1 MKTRKREIA
10 KAGIFGS
17 VENPVIVLESDL
29 KEIAETFPEIG
40 KAPIQ
45 LGHWPDAEQPRLG
58 NVVGVT
64 YDEATKTLYGEIEEE
79 DALAQAVE
87 DGYYPDVSIGAKSR
101 ATDGKMYLHHLAYLG
116 EEAPAIKDL
125 KDEIKT
131 SLGIAACDKT
141 GVRMLPGTMEK
152 RLYLSDE
159 PKKTDPPGE
168 GGKENN
174 VDDKQKVAELE
185 AENQKLK
192 EQNQAQEKML
202 SDAMKV
208 RKEEE
213 KAALKKAVEGKLTE
227 AQTQKLMALADSCE
241 GGRTIEL
248 ADGESKRQV
257 GPISILAEVFEDIP
271 LKVKPGKLDLSDGEQ
286 QPAEINFNAI

>member
-17 VENPVIVLESDL
+17 VENPVIVLASDL
-29 KEIAETFPEIG
+29 KEIAETFPEIQ

-64 YDEATKTLYGEIEEE
+64 YDDATETLIGEIEEE
-79 DALAQAVE
+79 DALAQAVD

-125 KDEIKT
+125 KDKIKEE
-131 SLGIAACDKT
+131 LGIAACDNT

-159 PKKTDPPGE
+159 PKDPPKS
-168 GGKENN
+168 GGKENT
-174 VDDKQKVAELE
+174 VTDDQKKVADLE
-185 AENQKLK
+185 AENQRLK
-192 EQNQAQEKML
+192 EENQAKEKML

-213 KAALKKAVEGKLTE
+213 KAALRKAVEGKLTE
-227 AQTQKLMALADSCE
+227 AQTEKLMALADSFE
-241 GGRTIEL
+241 DGRTIEL
-248 ADGESKRQV
+248 SDGESKKQV
-257 GPISILAEVFEDIP
+257 SPINVLAGIFGEIP
-271 LKVKPGKLDLSDGEQ
+271 LKVKPGKIELADGEQ